1 MTEGLRLI
9 MPEPELQ
16 AVYSVRMYYLG
27 KVEFQ
32 FEVAAPDEFKAV
44 AKVQQYL
51 KDAGHDTR
59 FLEPR
64 SKKRIKDGLPTAI
77 LV

>member
-1 MTEGLRLI
+1 
-9 MPEPELQ
+9 MPEIQ
-16 AVYSVRMYYLG
+16 AVYLVRMYSLG
-27 KVEFQ
+27 KVKFQ

-44 AKVQQYL
+44 EKVQQYL
-51 KDAGHDTR
+51 KANLADTR

-64 SKKRIKDGLPTAI
+64 SKKRIKDGLPKTI

>member
-1 MTEGLRLI
+1 MT
-9 MPEPELQ
+9 EPELQ
-16 AVYSVRMYYLG
+16 TVYTVRMYGLG
-27 KVEFQ
+27 KIRFQ
-32 FEVAAPDEFKAV
+32 FEVAARNEFKAV
-44 AKVQQYL
+44 EKVQQYL